1 MRLILNKMIMK
12 NIIYVLF
19 VGCLLLSSCGNG
31 SSSKKND
38 SSNDEAILTEML
50 QVHEQRQ
57 ALMSRINS
65 TYNRYRQQMSSGS
78 AAAYAS
84 EAGMWQ
90 LREEMEAALREKM
103 NQCRRA
109 GEEASTKLLIPMVM
123 ILGIIMV
130 IIMVPAF
137 GSF

>member
-1 MRLILNKMIMK
+1 MK
-12 NIIYVLF
+12 RICYLLF
-19 VGCLLLSSCGNG
+19 VVSLLLCSCGNG
-31 SSSKKND
+31 SSSKNN
-38 SSNDEAILTEML
+38 SSNNDEAILTEML

-90 LREEMEAALREKM
+90 LREDMEVLCDKYIQLA
-103 NQCRRA
+103 RRLSDNEQVV
-109 GEEASTKLLIPMVM
+109 EEAERQKRN
-123 ILGIIMV
+123 IMN
-130 IIMVPAF
+130 AF
-137 GSF
+137 ADMGFR

>member
-31 SSSKKND
+31 TSSKNND
-38 SSNDEAILTEML
+38 SSNDDAILTEML
-50 QVHEQRQ
+50 EVHEQRQ

-65 TYNRYRQQMSSGS
+65 TYTRYRQQLSSGS
-78 AAAYAS
+78 AAAYGS

-90 LREEMEAALREKM
+90 LREDMEKLCDKYIQLAKRLSD
-103 NQCRRA
+103 NQEVV
-109 GEEASTKLLIPMVM
+109 EEAERQKRN
-123 ILGIIMV
+123 IMN
-130 IIMVPAF
+130 AF
-137 GSF
+137 DDMGFRGR